1 MSTLEDT
8 IRQSVREEVR
18 TVVREEVRAALAEL
32 KPAATG
38 EALLTVEQVAQRA
51 GGVKPETVRGWIRT
65 GKLEARRAGHRFL
78 VTSQALDALLAGVA
92 RKGDL
97 PDEQHLSLLID
108 RIDSTTTKRSKR

>member
-18 TVVREEVRAALAEL
+18 TAVREELRAALAEM
-32 KPAATG
+32 KPPTTT

-78 VTSQALDALLAGVA
+78 IPAQALDALLAGA
-92 RKGDL
+92 AKKGEL
-97 PDEQHLSLLID
+97 GADEHLSLLID